1 MTGNKKIKL
10 KVCGM
15 RDAAN
20 IMAVAALRPDYM
32 GFIFFDQ
39 SPRFVGNY
47 FLLPNDFPEEVMKVG
62 VFVNETTRNIRREAQ
77 ILGLHYV
84 QLHGNES
91 VTQCEELK
99 GDGIKVIKVFSVGD
113 DFDFNVTR
121 PYKKIVDFFLFDTK
135 GKYHGG
141 NGQAFNWNVLNNY
154 DQEIPFVLSG
164 GLSPDNISEISSLK
178 GMNLHALDVNS
189 GVEIAPALK
198 NITKLEGII
207 KTLNKEL

>member
-1 MTGNKKIKL
+1 MTGNMKIKL

-20 IMAVAALRPDYM
+20 IMAVAALHPDYM
-32 GFIFFDQ
+32 GFIFYDQ

-47 FLLPNDFPEEVMKVG
+47 FLLPKEFPDNVTKVG
-62 VFVNETTRNIRREAQ
+62 VFVNETTRNIKREAQ

-99 GDGIKVIKVFSVGD
+99 GEGIKVIKVFSVND
-113 DFDFNVTR
+113 DFDFNVTK
-121 PYKKIVDFFLFDTK
+121 PYKKTADYFLFDTK
-135 GKYHGG
+135 GKNHGG
-141 NGQAFNWNVLNNY
+141 NGQAFNWSVLNNY
-154 DQEIPFVLSG
+154 DQEIPFFLSG
-164 GLSPDNISEISSLK
+164 GLSPDNINEVSSLK

-198 NITKLEGII
+198 NITKLEAII
-207 KTLNKEL
+207 KTLNKEF

>member
-1 MTGNKKIKL
+1 MTTKNKIKL

-20 IMAVAALRPDYM
+20 IMAVAALHPDYM
-32 GFIFFDQ
+32 GFIFFEQ

-47 FLLPNDFPEEVMKVG
+47 FLLPENFPDQIKKVG

-91 VTQCEELK
+91 VAQCEELK
-99 GDGIKVIKVFSVGD
+99 SEGIKVIKVFSVGD
-113 DFDFNVTR
+113 DFDFNVTK
-121 PYKKIVDFFLFDTK
+121 PFKKSSDFFLFDTK

-141 NGQAFNWNVLNNY
+141 NAQTFNWNVLKNY
-154 DQEIPFVLSG
+154 DQEIPFFSQWRT
-164 GLSPDNISEISSLK
+164 
-178 GMNLHALDVNS
+178 HA
-189 GVEIAPALK
+189 
-198 NITKLEGII
+198 
-207 KTLNKEL
+207 